1 MFEVG
6 CHQYFIFEV
15 TRVAV
20 DCVDQRGEA
29 AEGATTVYRGAQHSV
44 VPHDELECVAR
55 GGRDHKP
62 QVPGVDGAQAVA
74 DFEKHRDHS
83 RRHEP
88 ELLGHGQK
96 RGHRGDPAT
105 HPALELLEH
114 IQRVP
119 ALRQPGELQG

>member
-6 CHQYFIFEV
+6 CHQYFISEV
-15 TRVAV
+15 SRVAV

-29 AEGATTVYRGAQHSV
+29 AEGATTVYRGAQHPA
-44 VPHDELECVAR
+44 VPHDELERVAR
-55 GGRDHKP
+55 GGRDHQP
-62 QVPGVDGAQAVA
+62 QVPGVDGAQAVV
-74 DFEKHRDHS
+74 DFQEHRDHP

-88 ELLGHGQK
+88 ELLGHGQE
-96 RGHRGDPAT
+96 RSYCRDPAT

-119 ALRQPGELQG
+119 ALRQSGELQG